1 MKIKNILSLV
11 ALILFTQTS
20 AQEYAL
26 ALPAELAQLF
36 TQARACAQQG
46 SECSKII
53 VCSDLLAKEKAL
65 DPKDLIEALE
75 EVYVIAQTQ
84 EIAGLEELS
93 TKLVLWLESIIDEL
107 IKDSNF
113 AQDLATFDFNE
124 EESDDQD
131 EAVTRGKKKNK
142 TFKNLCVQRNVNIG
156 GNLSV
161 AGQALFKSGIAFSP
175 TEELIIPIPL
185 TITTVN
191 GLNATFPTATA
202 DNVNISYING
212 LKKVASAPINTYPVY
227 YNATGGILYYLES

>member
-156 GNLSV
+156 GNLCV
-161 AGQALFKSGIAFSP
+161 AGKALFKNGLAFGTSDA
-175 TEELIIPIPL
+175 L
-185 TITTVN
+185 TITAPLNVTTVT
-191 GLNATFPTATA
+191 GSNATFANASVGTVTFKTLHGIVGTNSSA
-202 DNVNISYING
+202 NINQ
-212 LKKVASAPINTYPVY
+212 VY
-227 YNATGGILYYLES
+227 YDPATGILFYIMA